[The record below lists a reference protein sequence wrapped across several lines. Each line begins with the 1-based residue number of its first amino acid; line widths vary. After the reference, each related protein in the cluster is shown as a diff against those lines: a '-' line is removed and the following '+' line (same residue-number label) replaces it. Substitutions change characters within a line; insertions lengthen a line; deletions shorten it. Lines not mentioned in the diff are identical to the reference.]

1 MNKLYMDV
9 DEFNDDYLNKP
20 LNKFSKRNKTD
31 FLLGDLTYLT
41 TSTN

>member
-9 DEFNDDYLNKP
+9 DEFNDDHLNKP
-20 LNKFSKRNKTD
+20 LDKFSKRNKRD